1 MHVTFIL
8 TPTAT
13 TRYAEWLQ
21 AESNGFYSKPHGRR
35 LARPQPALAALLP
48 DEQRYGD
55 DMLPC
60 GVRGSRYMGC
70 GGNGFV
76 LDGNVLHVAGR
87 REAPRRLLDALR
99 GDVLE
104 RRLPRLLLE
113 HRGEVRRRQA
123 DARRH
128 LGQRRRLGEARG
140 QPRQQ
145 ALEFRA
151 ARRVRERLA

>member
-13 TRYAEWLQ
+13 TRYAEWLKEE
-21 AESNGFYSKPHGRR
+21 ASGFYSKPHGRR

-60 GVRGSRYMGC
+60 GVRNSRYMGC

-87 REAPRRLLDALR
+87 RHGVRHF
-99 GDVLE
+99 
-104 RRLPRLLLE
+104 LPDE
-113 HRGEVRRRQA
+113 GEYTSWEYRQTETPS
-123 DARRH
+123 
-128 LGQRRRLGEARG
+128 LSPWETTT
-140 QPRQQ
+140 
-145 ALEFRA
+145 
-151 ARRVRERLA
+151 